1 MADKGNFIEL
11 DELLNSVEE
20 DYFDVES
27 RETDSEDENSDWTS
41 DLAWDERQIEL
52 DFSDSDSESN
62 QVSSASSN
70 NNIIA
75 ILLNNHHHLLQLN
88 SL

>member
-41 DLAWDERQIEL
+41 ALAWDERQI
-52 DFSDSDSESN
+52 
-62 QVSSASSN
+62 V
-70 NNIIA
+70 
-75 ILLNNHHHLLQLN
+75 
-88 SL
+88 